1 MSKPEIDIQ
10 VWSNVDYEKLV
21 VEMYHKGKFVA
32 LLNQDDGL
40 DNLKI
45 EFPGPDRVEDMVL
58 RKIDLSV
65 FEKALELAKREINV

>member
-1 MSKPEIDIQ
+1 MSKSEIDIQ

-65 FEKALELAKREINV
+65 FEKALELAKREING